1 MKMNSVGIMNTAKAI
16 MNKVTPQQVK
26 GNENA
31 VNNKGL
37 HADKVELSA
46 TKEAKQTP
54 ETKMLS
60 AVNKILDEDIKL
72 EKGQAVVVKAD
83 KTHVPF
89 LKVFAEE
96 AYKRGAKD
104 VHVEIAQPEI
114 DALQKQYC
122 KEPDFSYKQKRTEYY
137 EKQGAKTVTF
147 DANNDPYKLSKLTAK
162 ETEDVKKT
170 VKTEIPEHIEK
181 KLSDAFNEKEV
192 FHTLLN
198 VQKGQPISI
207 SAEREHEKN
216 VLKFVEYAYKNGSG
230 PIDVNF
236 NEPGDPVGKAKL
248 KYASEDA
255 LKDVPSYVADMWQ
268 ERVDRKTAR
277 LFLEGKDPEGMADV
291 DPKRIV
297 MQTKAVNEVVK
308 PIRKSGPES
317 QWNIIYAP
325 TTMSVKKTY
334 ADVPDT
340 MKALEMAA
348 EDAKNIN
355 RVGGLK
361 AHAQKLMSVADKMN
375 DFHFK
380 EIHFYSVDPET
391 KKPDGKTDLHVG
403 MHDKSRFRAAAK
415 NTDDGVEY
423 MANTPTEEVFSSPDK
438 TKTNGWVST
447 TLPLCLNGNLVEG
460 IRMRFENGKAVEV
473 YADKN
478 EELWREHIKSA
489 EGGDMLGEVALVANS
504 PIFHTGRVFN
514 NTLLDENAACHIAVG
529 AGFDDC
535 LDGAEDI
542 KDYKERQKY
551 MNENNINDSNIH
563 TDFMIGGPNV
573 VVEGVKEDGTKVT
586 LIKDNQFQI

>member
-1 MKMNSVGIMNTAKAI
+1 MQMNSVGIMNTAKAI

-37 HADKVELSA
+37 HTDKVELSA
-46 TKEAKQTP
+46 TKETNQTP

-72 EKGQAVVVKAD
+72 EKGQSVVVKAD

-122 KEPDFSYKQKRTEYY
+122 KEPDFAYKQKRAEYY
-137 EKQGAKTVTF
+137 EKQGAKTITF
-147 DANNDPYKLSKLTAK
+147 DANNDPYKLSKLSAK
-162 ETEDVKKT
+162 ETEEVKKT
-170 VKTEIPEHIEK
+170 VKAEIPEHIEK

-207 SAEREHEKN
+207 SAERQHEKN

-230 PIDVNF
+230 PIEVNF
-236 NEPGDPVGKAKL
+236 TEPGDPVGKAKL

-255 LKDVPSYVADMWQ
+255 LKDVPSYVADTWQ

-277 LFLEGKDPEGMADV
+277 LFLEGKDPEGMSDV

-297 MQTKAVNEVVK
+297 MQSKAINEVVK

-334 ADVPDT
+334 ADVSDP

-375 DFHFK
+375 DYHFK
-380 EIHFYSVDPET
+380 EIHFYSIDPET
-391 KKPDGKTDLHVG
+391 KQPDGKTDLHVG

-447 TLPLCLNGNLVEG
+447 TLPLCLMV
-460 IRMRFENGKAVEV
+460 
-473 YADKN
+473 
-478 EELWREHIKSA
+478 
-489 EGGDMLGEVALVANS
+489 
-504 PIFHTGRVFN
+504 
-514 NTLLDENAACHIAVG
+514 TLL
-529 AGFDDC
+529 
-535 LDGAEDI
+535 
-542 KDYKERQKY
+542 
-551 MNENNINDSNIH
+551 
-563 TDFMIGGPNV
+563 
-573 VVEGVKEDGTKVT
+573 KVSE
-586 LIKDNQFQI
+586 

>member
-1 MKMNSVGIMNTAKAI
+1 MKMNSVGIVNSAKA
-16 MNKVTPQQVK
+16 MLKNVAPSFK

-37 HADKVELSA
+37 KTDKVELSTSNA
-46 TKEAKQTP
+46 TQTP
-54 ETKMLS
+54 EAKMLS
-60 AVNKILDEDIKL
+60 AVNKILDEDLKL
-72 EKGQAVVVKAD
+72 EKGQSVVVKAD

-96 AYKRGAKD
+96 AYKKGAKD

-114 DALQKQYC
+114 EALRKQYC
-122 KEPDFSYKQKRTEYY
+122 TEPDFAYKQKRAEYY

-147 DANNDPYKLSKLTAK
+147 DAQNDPYKLSKLSAK
-162 ETEDVKKT
+162 ETEDVKKS
-170 VKTEIPEHIEK
+170 VEVNIPENIEK
-181 KLSDAFNEKEV
+181 KLSDAFNEKEI

-198 VQKGQPISI
+198 VQKGQPIRI

-236 NEPGDPVGKAKL
+236 TEPGNPIGKAKL
-248 KYASEDA
+248 KYATEES
-255 LKDVPSYVADMWQ
+255 LKDVPEYVADMWQ
-268 ERVDRKTAR
+268 ERVDRKTVA
-277 LFLEGKDPEGMADV
+277 LLLEGEDPEGMSDV
-291 DPKRIV
+291 DSKRIV
-297 MQTKAVNEVVK
+297 MQSKAMNEVVK

-334 ADVPDT
+334 ADIPDT
-340 MKALEMAA
+340 MQALEKAA
-348 EDAKNIN
+348 EDAKDIN

-361 AHAQKLMSVADKMN
+361 AHAQKLMSVANKMN
-375 DFHFK
+375 DYQFK
-380 EIHFYSVDPET
+380 EIHFYSVDPKT
-391 KKPDGKTDLHVG
+391 KEPDGKTDLHIG
-403 MHDKSRFRAAAK
+403 MHEKSRFRAAAK

-478 EELWREHIKSA
+478 QDLWREHIKSA

-514 NTLLDENAACHIAVG
+514 NTLLDENAACHIAIG

-535 LDGAEDI
+535 VDGAEKI
-542 KDYKERQKY
+542 KDYKERQNY
-551 MNENNINDSNIH
+551 LNENNINDSNIH

-573 VVEGVKEDGTKVT
+573 IVEGIKADGSKVT

>member
-1 MKMNSVGIMNTAKAI
+1 MIKMNPVGVINSAKA
-16 MNKVTPQQVK
+16 MMKNAVPSFK
-26 GNENA
+26 GKENA

-37 HADKVELSA
+37 TADTVQLSTNKD
-46 TKEAKQTP
+46 TKATP
-54 ETKMLS
+54 ETKMLN
-60 AVNKILDEDIKL
+60 AVNKILNDDLKL
-72 EKGQAVVVKAD
+72 EKGQSVVVKAD
-83 KTHVPF
+83 KTHIPF

-96 AYKRGAKD
+96 AYKKGAKD
-104 VHVEIAQPEI
+104 VHVEIAKPEL

-122 KEPDFSYKQKRTEYY
+122 KEPDFAYKQKRAEYY
-137 EKQGAKTVTF
+137 EKQGAKTITF
-147 DANNDPYKLSKLTAK
+147 DANNDPYKLSKLTKK
-162 ETEDVKKT
+162 ETEEVKKT
-170 VKTEIPEHIEK
+170 VQVDIPENIEK
-181 KLSDAFNEKEV
+181 KLSDAFNEKEI

-198 VQKGQPISI
+198 VQKGQPIAI

-230 PIDVNF
+230 PIDVSF
-236 NEPGDPVGKAKL
+236 TEPGDPVGKAKL
-248 KYASEDA
+248 KYASDDA
-255 LKDVPSYVADMWQ
+255 LTDVPSYIADIWQ

-277 LFLEGKDPEGMADV
+277 LLLEGKDPEGMSDV

-297 MQTKAVNEVVK
+297 MQSKAINEVVK

-334 ADVPDT
+334 ADIPDT

-348 EDAKNIN
+348 DDAKNIN
-355 RVGGLK
+355 RVGGLDT
-361 AHAQKLMSVADKMN
+361 HATKLMSVADKMN
-375 DFHFK
+375 DYQFK
-380 EIHFYSVDPET
+380 EIHFYSIDPET
-391 KKPDGKTDLHVG
+391 KQPDGKTDLHIG
-403 MHDKSRFRAAAK
+403 MHEKSRFRAAAK
-415 NTDDGVEY
+415 DTDDGVRY

-460 IRMRFENGKAVEV
+460 IRMRFENGRAVEV

-478 EELWREHIKSA
+478 QELWREHIKSA
-489 EGGDMLGEVALVANS
+489 QDGDMLGEVALVANS

-514 NTLLDENAACHIAVG
+514 NTLLDENAACHIAIG

-535 LDGAEDI
+535 VDGAENI
-542 KDYKERQKY
+542 KDYKERQEYLKQ
-551 MNENNINDSNIH
+551 NNINDSNIH

-573 VVEGVKEDGTKVT
+573 IVEGIKADGTKVT

>member
-1 MKMNSVGIMNTAKAI
+1 MDPISIVNSAKTMMKNIAPSF
-16 MNKVTPQQVK
+16 K

-37 HADKVELSA
+37 KSDKVELST
-46 TKEAKQTP
+46 TKNSDKTP
-54 ETKMLS
+54 ETKMTA
-60 AVNKILDEDIKL
+60 AVNKILDEDLKL
-72 EKGQAVVVKAD
+72 KEGQSVVVKAD

-89 LKVFAEE
+89 LKIFAEE
-96 AYKRGAKD
+96 AYKKGAKD
-104 VHVEIAQPEI
+104 VHVEIEQPEI
-114 DALQKQYC
+114 EALQKQYC
-122 KEPDFSYKQKRTEYY
+122 KEPDFSYKQKRAEYY
-137 EKQGAKTVTF
+137 EKQGAKTITF
-147 DANNDPYKLSKLTAK
+147 NAENDPYKLSKLTAK
-162 ETEDVKKT
+162 ETENVKKS
-170 VKTEIPEHIEK
+170 VKVEIPKHVEQ
-181 KLSDAFNEKEV
+181 KLSEAFNEKEI

-198 VQKGQPISI
+198 VQKGQPIRV

-216 VLKFVEYAYKNGSG
+216 VMKFVEYAYKNGSG

-236 NEPGDPVGKAKL
+236 TEPGDPINKAKL
-248 KYASEDA
+248 KYAKEEY
-255 LKDVPSYVADMWQ
+255 LKDVPEYISDMWH
-268 ERVDRKTAR
+268 ERVDRKTAA
-277 LFLEGKDPEGMADV
+277 LFLEGDDPEGMADV
-291 DPKRIV
+291 NPKRLV

-334 ADVPDT
+334 SDISDP
-340 MKALEMAA
+340 MKALEKAA
-348 EDAKNIN
+348 EDAKSIN

-361 AHAQKLMSVADKMN
+361 AHAEKLMSVADKMN

-391 KKPDGKTDLHVG
+391 KQPDGKTDLHVG

-415 NTDDGVEY
+415 NTDDGVQY
-423 MANTPTEEVFSSPDK
+423 MANTPTEEVFSSPDR

-460 IRMRFENGKAVEV
+460 IRMRFEDGKAVEV

-478 EELWREHIKSA
+478 QELWREHIKSA

-514 NTLLDENAACHIAVG
+514 NTLLDENAACHIAIG

-542 KDYKERQKY
+542 KDYKERQEY
-551 MNENNINDSNIH
+551 MKQNNINDSNIH

-573 VVEGVKEDGTKVT
+573 IVEGIKEDGSKVT

>member
-1 MKMNSVGIMNTAKAI
+1 MNINPVNIVNTAKTA
-16 MNKVTPQQVK
+16 MNKIAPNFK

-37 HADKVELSA
+37 KADTVQISKESA
-46 TKEAKQTP
+46 NATP
-54 ETKMLS
+54 QTKMLS
-60 AVNKILDEDIKL
+60 AVNKILDEDLKL
-72 EKGQAVVVKAD
+72 EKGQSVVVKAD

-96 AYKRGAKD
+96 AYKHGAKD

-114 DALQKQYC
+114 DALQKKYC
-122 KEPDFSYKQKRTEYY
+122 KEPDFAYKKKRAEYY

-147 DANNDPYKLSKLTAK
+147 DANNDPYKLSKLSAK
-162 ETEDVKKT
+162 ETEEVKKT
-170 VKTEIPEHIEK
+170 VKPEIPEHVQK

-236 NEPGDPVGKAKL
+236 TEPGDPVGKAKL
-248 KYASEDA
+248 KYASEEA
-255 LKDVPSYVADMWQ
+255 LKDVPSYVADTWQ

-297 MQTKAVNEVVK
+297 MQSKAINEVVK

-340 MKALEMAA
+340 MKALEKAA
-348 EDAKNIN
+348 DDAKNIN
-355 RVGGLK
+355 RVGDLD
-361 AHAQKLMSVADKMN
+361 AHAAKLESVADKMN
-375 DFHFK
+375 KFQFK
-380 EIHFYSVDPET
+380 EIHFYSVDHET

-403 MHDKSRFRAAAK
+403 MHEKSRFRAAAK
-415 NTDDGVEY
+415 ETDDGVRY

-438 TKTNGWVST
+438 TKTHGWVST

-460 IRMRFENGKAVEV
+460 IRMRFDKGKAVEV

-478 EELWREHIKSA
+478 QELWREHINSA
-489 EGGDMLGEVALVANS
+489 KGGDMLGEVALVADS
-504 PIFHTGRVFN
+504 PIFKTGRVFN

-535 LDGAEDI
+535 LEGAQNI

-551 MNENNINDSNIH
+551 MDKNNINDSNIH

-573 VVEGVKEDGTKVT
+573 VVEGITADGKKVT
-586 LIKDNQFQI
+586 LIQDNKFQI

>member
-1 MKMNSVGIMNTAKAI
+1 MNINPVNIVNTAKTA
-16 MNKVTPQQVK
+16 MNKIAPNFK

-37 HADKVELSA
+37 KADTVQISKSSA
-46 TKEAKQTP
+46 NATP

-60 AVNKILDEDIKL
+60 AVNKILDEDLKL
-72 EKGQAVVVKAD
+72 EKGQSVVVKAD

-114 DALQKQYC
+114 DALQKKYC
-122 KEPDFSYKQKRTEYY
+122 KEPDFAYKKKRAEYY
-137 EKQGAKTVTF
+137 EKQGAKTITF
-147 DANNDPYKLSKLTAK
+147 DANNDPYKLSKLSAQ
-162 ETEDVKKT
+162 ETEEVKKT
-170 VKTEIPEHIEK
+170 VKPEIPEHVQK

-230 PIDVNF
+230 PIDVSF

-248 KYASEDA
+248 KYASEES
-255 LKDVPSYVADMWQ
+255 LKDVPSYVADTWR
-268 ERVDRKTAR
+268 ERIDRKTAR

-297 MQTKAVNEVVK
+297 MQTKAVQEVVK

-334 ADVPDT
+334 ADIPDT
-340 MKALEMAA
+340 MKALEKAA

-355 RVGGLK
+355 RVGGLD
-361 AHAQKLMSVADKMN
+361 AHATKLESVADKMN
-375 DFHFK
+375 KYQFK
-380 EIHFYSVDPET
+380 EIHFYSVDPKT

-403 MHDKSRFRAAAK
+403 MHEKSRFRAAAK
-415 NTDDGVEY
+415 ETDDGVRY

-438 TKTNGWVST
+438 TKTHGWVST

-478 EELWREHIKSA
+478 QELWREHINSA
-489 EGGDMLGEVALVANS
+489 KGGDMLGEVALVADS
-504 PIFHTGRVFN
+504 PIFKTGRVFN

-535 LDGAEDI
+535 LDGAQDI

-551 MNENNINDSNIH
+551 MDKNNINDSNIH

-573 VVEGVKEDGTKVT
+573 VVEGITADGKKVT
-586 LIKDNQFQI
+586 LIQDNKFQI